1 MPGLF
6 ASLNASV
13 SAIEAQSRALEIAGK
28 NLANVNNAGYARQRV
43 TFGDRG
49 QVVTALGAESLGLE
63 AIGLSQIRDSL
74 LDRQVL
80 RETALSASYTASQ
93 SALQRAQASL
103 GQGIDRTS
111 GTDAGTSTDT
121 GIGAALDD
129 LFNSFQSLAA
139 NPTDYGERQGLLHS
153 TEILSDRLHLA
164 DQRLAQTQ
172 SDLDTQI
179 ATDLASANSLLS
191 SIANLNSQITRFEI
205 NSPGSAVDLRDQ
217 RQTALEKLA
226 GYVAFDQTVSGGA
239 VQISVH
245 DTGGTSISLVQG
257 ANVTAT
263 LNFDGATITAGGTP
277 VSLVGGSA
285 AGALGA
291 RDGAIQTLRD
301 RLDALAQQLVT
312 SVNTAYQSG
321 GSSANFFD
329 PTGLTAGTLRLAPG
343 LTANSLQ
350 AGNGSAAGD
359 NSVALAIANLAG
371 QKFSTASGA
380 AIDGTFSNFF
390 ASTVS
395 DLGQSLASVN
405 ARVEEQTS
413 IQDII
418 VKQRDSV
425 SGVSLDEE
433 MADLVR
439 FQRAFQASSRVF
451 QTINELL
458 DNVISQLGR

>member
-80 RETALSASYTASQ
+80 RETALSASYTATQ
-93 SALQRAQASL
+93 SAFQRAQASL

-111 GTDAGTSTDT
+111 GTSTDT

-179 ATDLASANSLLS
+179 ATDLASANGLLS

-239 VQISVH
+239 VQISVR
-245 DTGGTSISLVQG
+245 DTGGTTIPLVQG

-263 LNFDGATITAGGTP
+263 LNFNGATITAGGTP

-439 FQRAFQASSRVF
+439 FQRAFQANSRVF